1 MAALLYLLDTLLS
14 LALLPFLLRLLLQ
27 WSRADFRNPLAK
39 ALVQIT
45 NPVLVP
51 LRRLLPAL
59 GRVDTASV
67 VVIVALVVLRVG
79 IERSFA
85 GSGLPQ
91 LLPWLYLAA
100 SSLLQTVLWTYFLA
114 LVLYSLLSFAAQDGY
129 NPAQAL
135 LQSLCEPLLRPIR
148 RVIPP
153 LGGIDFSPLW
163 LCIAIQ
169 VILRLLP

>member
-1 MAALLYLLDTLLS
+1 
-14 LALLPFLLRLLLQ
+14 
-27 WSRADFRNPLAK
+27 
-39 ALVQIT
+39 
-45 NPVLVP
+45 
-51 LRRLLPAL
+51 L

-85 GSGLPQ
+85 GFGLPQ